1 MGTTLF
7 VEGYE
12 VDTLGDIDVDFTYS
26 ISEISDIEKRNTAY
40 SKTITLPSTPNN
52 QKLFGNIFDISVT
65 NDYYESDPNILVNF
79 NPSKQAKAQVYLD
92 NVKIFDGI
100 LRLSKV
106 NNTQGGITYE
116 TNLFGRLRD
125 IIQELGD
132 KTLADLDFSDYDH
145 IWEVNNI
152 SGSWARTEWTDGG
165 DNYVYPLV
173 DYGLS
178 VDGISYPLKNFKPAV
193 FVREIL
199 KRMFA
204 EAGFEIVAPFFNTQY
219 FRKLLLITA
228 EKSIT
233 KQVTT
238 ILQGESP
245 SFTAYTTSD
254 FYSQAQIFTFSIN
267 NGFTNSSGIKFIWN
281 REQTI
286 KTGLHYD
293 GNFKFT
299 AVAGVTFWQAIWTL
313 KVTINGNPIINRSRT
328 ISFNSEGEYFNWDV
342 SEDISV
348 ELKENDEVEVILVGE
363 SLSGDISMEVIG
375 LAQNLKIGNIVP
387 IAFDIQEGDTM
398 EIGDIMP
405 KSMKQRDFL
414 KSIVTMHNLYITQ
427 DKLKDNVLEIV
438 PYTLFYRAFKNEALD
453 WTDKLD
459 HSSDIAITPL
469 SELTAKE
476 YRIAFEDDADYW
488 STFYKTKFNEGYG
501 ESRTI
506 VDNDFQL
513 DTKTIKVIFAPPV
526 MREEVAG
533 RVMIHLYK
541 VENNVKVV
549 DNFKARIAYW
559 KPEVPCPTLWTMTY
573 NAGSSSY
580 SAYPYAGHLNDPIE
594 PVNDLLFG
602 TPKEVYFSIAEYPS
616 ANLYGAYYEPL
627 ISAIGDK
634 NSRLL
639 EGKFYLTPQD
649 IMDLD
654 FRTIIKVG
662 NHYYY
667 LQKIDKYNPIQNTL
681 SSVSLFKILS
691 EVAPL
696 EYEYILLETDYY
708 MLQENGI
715 NKFYI

>member
-1 MGTTLF
+1 MATRLF

-26 ISEISDIEKRNTAY
+26 ISEISDIEKRNTSY
-40 SKTITLPSTPNN
+40 SKTIILPSTPNN
-52 QKLFGNIFDISVT
+52 QKLFGNIFDISIT
-65 NDYYESDPNILVNF
+65 NDYYEADPNILVNF
-79 NPSKQAKAQVYLD
+79 NPSKQAKAQVFLD

-132 KTLADLDFSDYDH
+132 KTLADLDFSDYNH
-145 IWEVNNI
+145 TWEINNI
-152 SGSWARTEWTDGG
+152 SGSWARTQWVDGA

-178 VDGISYPLKNFKPAV
+178 VDGVSYPIENFKPAV

-204 EAGFEIVAPFFNTQY
+204 EVGFEVVAPFFDTQY
-219 FRKLLLITA
+219 FKKLLLITA
-228 EKSIT
+228 EKGIT
-233 KQVTT
+233 KQISTVLEGVAEPYTYSALDVTYSEPQFFT
-238 ILQGESP
+238 IG
-245 SFTAYTTSD
+245 TNY
-254 FYSQAQIFTFSIN
+254 
-267 NGFTNSSGIKFIWN
+267 GFTSTGIKFTWN
-281 REQTI
+281 REQSI

-293 GNFKFT
+293 GSFT
-299 AVAGVTFWQAIWTL
+299 FEALSGPTDWKTIWNL
-313 KVTINGNPIINRSRT
+313 KVLVNGIPIIDRSRV
-328 ISFNSEGEYFNWDV
+328 INFSYAGQQFNWDV
-342 SEDISV
+342 SNDISL
-348 ELKENDEVEVILVGE
+348 ELQENDYIEVFLEGE
-363 SLSGDISMEVIG
+363 SISGNLDVQVTSNS
-375 LAQNLKIGNIVP
+375 QNLKIGNIVP
-387 IAFDIQEGDTM
+387 ISIEIEEGDTI
-398 EIGDIMP
+398 EIADTLP

-414 KSIVTMHNLYITQ
+414 KSIITMHNLYITQ
-427 DKLKDNVLEIV
+427 DKLRDNVLEIV
-438 PYTLFYRAFKNEALD
+438 PYTLFYRAFKNQAVD

-459 HSSDIAITPL
+459 HSSDIVITPL

-513 DTKTIKVIFAPPV
+513 DTKTMKVIFAPPV
-526 MREEVAG
+526 MREEVPG
-533 RVMIHLYK
+533 RIMIHLYK
-541 VENNVKVV
+541 VENNVKVK
-549 DNFKARIAYW
+549 DNFKARLAYW
-559 KPEVPCPTLWTMTY
+559 KPEVPCPTLWTITY

-616 ANLYGAYYEPL
+616 ANLYAAYYEPL
-627 ISAIGDK
+627 ISAIGDR

-639 EGKFYLTPQD
+639 EGKFFLTPQD

-654 FRTIIKVG
+654 FRTIVKVG

-667 LQKIDKYNPIQNTL
+667 LQKVDKFNPIQNTL
-681 SSVSLFKILS
+681 SQVSLFKILS

>member
-1 MGTTLF
+1 MATRLF

-26 ISEISDIEKRNTAY
+26 ISEISDIEKRNTSY
-40 SKTITLPSTPNN
+40 SKTIILPSTPNN
-52 QKLFGNIFDISVT
+52 QKLFGNIFDISIT
-65 NDYYESDPNILVNF
+65 NDYYEADPNILVNF
-79 NPSKQAKAQVYLD
+79 NPSKQAKAQVFLD

-132 KTLADLDFSDYDH
+132 KTLADLDFSDYNH
-145 IWEVNNI
+145 TWEINNI
-152 SGSWARTEWTDGG
+152 SGSWARTQWVDGA

-178 VDGISYPLKNFKPAV
+178 VDGVSYPIENFKPAV

-204 EAGFEIVAPFFNTQY
+204 EVGFEVVAPFFDTQY
-219 FRKLLLITA
+219 FKKLLLITA
-228 EKSIT
+228 EKGIT
-233 KQVTT
+233 KQITT
-238 ILQGESP
+238 LLEGEVFPYEEFALYDIYNEPQFFALS
-245 SFTAYTTSD
+245 T
-254 FYSQAQIFTFSIN
+254 N
-267 NGFTNSSGIKFIWN
+267 NGFTAYATQLTWN
-281 REQTI
+281 RTQTV

-293 GNFKFT
+293 ASFT
-299 AVAGVTFWQAIWTL
+299 FEALSGPTEWKTIWEL
-313 KVTINGNPIINRSRT
+313 QVCVNGIPITSRT
-328 ISFNSEGEYFNWDV
+328 RVINFSAVGQYFNWDF
-342 SEDISV
+342 SDDISL
-348 ELKENDEVEVILVGE
+348 ELKENDYIEVFLKGE
-363 SLSGDISMEVIG
+363 SISGNLDIKVTNNS
-375 LAQNLKIGNIVP
+375 QNLKIGNIVP
-387 IAFDIQEGDTM
+387 ISIDIEEGDTI
-398 EIGDIMP
+398 EIADTLP

-414 KSIVTMHNLYITQ
+414 KSIITMHNLYITQ
-427 DKLKDNVLEIV
+427 DKLRDNVLEIV
-438 PYTLFYRAFKNEALD
+438 PYTLFYRAFKNQAVD

-459 HSSDIAITPL
+459 HSSDIVITPL

-513 DTKTIKVIFAPPV
+513 DTKTMKVIFAPPV
-526 MREEVAG
+526 MREEVPG
-533 RVMIHLYK
+533 RIMIHLYK
-541 VENNVKVV
+541 VENNVKVK
-549 DNFKARIAYW
+549 DNFKARLAYW
-559 KPEVPCPTLWTMTY
+559 KPEVPCPTLWTITY

-627 ISAIGDK
+627 ISAIGDR

-639 EGKFYLTPQD
+639 EGKFFLTPQD

-654 FRTIIKVG
+654 FRTIVKVG

-667 LQKIDKYNPIQNTL
+667 LQKVDKFNPIQNTL
-681 SSVSLFKILS
+681 SQVSLFKILS

>member
-1 MGTTLF
+1 MATTLF

-26 ISEISDIEKRNTAY
+26 ISEISDIEKRNTNY
-40 SKTITLPSTPNN
+40 SKTIILPSTPVN
-52 QKLFGNIFDISVT
+52 QKLFGNIFDISIN
-65 NDYYESDPNILVNF
+65 NDYYSTDPNILVNF

-132 KTLADLDFSDYDH
+132 KTLADLDFSDYAH
-145 IWEVNNI
+145 IWNNANI
-152 SGSWARTEWTDGG
+152 VDSWERTQWVDGQ

-178 VDGISYPLKNFKPAV
+178 VDGISYPLKNFKPAI

-204 EAGFEIVAPFFNTQY
+204 EAGFEIVAPFFDTQY
-219 FRKLLLITA
+219 FKKLLLITA
-228 EKSIT
+228 EKGIT
-233 KQVTT
+233 KQLTT
-238 ILQGESP
+238 ILNADGDSYEYEATGATYLEPQY
-245 SFTAYTTSD
+245 FTPTV
-254 FYSQAQIFTFSIN
+254 N
-267 NGFTNSSGIKFIWN
+267 NGFTNNSGIKFTWN

-286 KTGLHYD
+286 KTGLHYI
-293 GNFKFT
+293 GNFRFEPL
-299 AVAGVTFWQAIWTL
+299 AGPTTWKTNWTL
-313 KVTINGNPIINRSRT
+313 RVSINGIPVIERTRIIN
-328 ISFNSEGEYFNWDV
+328 FNSIDDYFNWDIDV
-342 SEDISV
+342 NVNAEF
-348 ELKENDEVEVILVGE
+348 KENDYVEVFLEGE
-363 SLSGDISMEVIG
+363 ATAGNLDMRIINNNQDIS
-375 LAQNLKIGNIVP
+375 IGNIVP
-387 IAFDIQEGDTM
+387 IAVDIQEGDTI
-398 EIGDIMP
+398 EIADTLP

-414 KSIVTMHNLYITQ
+414 KSIITMHNLYITQ
-427 DKLKDNVLEIV
+427 DKLRDNVLEIV
-438 PYTLFYRAFKNEALD
+438 PYTLFYRAFKNEAVD

-459 HSSDIAITPL
+459 QSSDIVITPL

-506 VDNDFQL
+506 IDNDFQL

-559 KPEVPCPTLWTMTY
+559 KPQVPCPTNWTMTFE
-573 NAGSSSY
+573 AGSSSY

-602 TPKEVYFSIAEYPS
+602 TPKEVYFSIGEYPS
-616 ANLYGAYYEPL
+616 ANLFGAYYEPL

-654 FRTIIKVG
+654 FRTIVKVG
-662 NHYYY
+662 NHYYN
-667 LQKIDKYNPIQNTL
+667 LQKIDKFNPIQNTL
-681 SSVSLFKILS
+681 SQVSLFKILA

>member
-1 MGTTLF
+1 MGTRLF

-26 ISEISDIEKRNTAY
+26 ISEISDIEKRNTNY
-40 SKTITLPSTPNN
+40 SKTIILPSTPNN
-52 QKLFGNIFDISVT
+52 QKLFGNIFDISIT
-65 NDYYESDPNILVNF
+65 NDYYEADPNILVNF
-79 NPSKQAKAQVYLD
+79 NPSKQAKAQVFLD
-92 NVKIFDGI
+92 NVKIFDGV

-152 SGSWARTEWTDGG
+152 SGSWSRTEWTDGG

-178 VDGISYPLKNFKPAV
+178 VDGITYPLENFKPAV

-204 EAGFEIVAPFFNTQY
+204 EAGFEIIAPFFNTQY
-219 FRKLLLITA
+219 FKKLLLITA

-238 ILQGESP
+238 ILEGVGEPYTDSADNP
-245 SFTAYTTSD
+245 TYNQPQFFTIGTNY
-254 FYSQAQIFTFSIN
+254 
-267 NGFTNSSGIKFIWN
+267 GFTSTGVKFTWN
-281 REQTI
+281 RAQTI

-293 GNFKFT
+293 GSFT
-299 AVAGVTFWQAIWTL
+299 FEPIAGPSTWKTIWNL
-313 KVTINGNPIINRSRT
+313 KVCVNGIPIIDRSR
-328 ISFNSEGEYFNWDV
+328 IINFSALGQYFNWDV
-342 SEDISV
+342 SDDISI
-348 ELKENDEVEVILVGE
+348 ELKENDYVEVFLEGE
-363 SLSGDISMEVIG
+363 SISGNLDIQITGNS
-375 LAQNLKIGNIVP
+375 QNLKIGNLVP

-438 PYTLFYRAFKNEALD
+438 PYTLFYRAFKNQAVD

-459 HSSDIAITPL
+459 HSSDIVITPL

-506 VDNDFQL
+506 IDNDFQL
-513 DTKTIKVIFAPPV
+513 DTKTMKVIFAPPV

-541 VENNVKVV
+541 VENNVKIK

-559 KPEVPCPTLWTMTY
+559 KPEVPCPTLWTMSY
-573 NAGSSSY
+573 NAGTSSY

-627 ISAIGDK
+627 ISAIGDR

-654 FRTIIKVG
+654 FRTIVKVG

-667 LQKIDKYNPIQNTL
+667 LQKVDKYNPIQNTL
-681 SSVSLFKILS
+681 SQVSLFKILS

>member
-26 ISEISDIEKRNTAY
+26 ISEISDIEKRNTSY

-52 QKLFGNIFDISVT
+52 QKLFGNIFDISIT
-65 NDYYESDPNILVNF
+65 NDYYSTDPNILVNF

-132 KTLADLDFSDYDH
+132 KTLADLDFSDYNH
-145 IWEVNNI
+145 IWDNGNI
-152 SGSWARTEWTDGG
+152 SGSWARTQWVDGA

-178 VDGISYPLKNFKPAV
+178 VDGVSYPLENFKPAV

-199 KRMFA
+199 KRMFT
-204 EAGFEIVAPFFNTQY
+204 EAGFQIVAPFFDTQY
-219 FRKLLLITA
+219 FKKLLLITA
-228 EKSIT
+228 EKGISKQIT
-233 KQVTT
+233 NILTADAPSYEFEATDVTYLEPQYF
-238 ILQGESP
+238 IP
-245 SFTAYTTSD
+245 SV
-254 FYSQAQIFTFSIN
+254 N
-267 NGFTNSSGIKFIWN
+267 NGFTNLSGIKFTWN
-281 REQTI
+281 RTQTI
-286 KTGLHYD
+286 KTGLHYV
-293 GNFKFT
+293 GNFRFEPLTGPTSWKT
-299 AVAGVTFWQAIWTL
+299 IWTL
-313 KVTINGNPIINRSRT
+313 KVLLNGNVLTERTRIINFDT
-328 ISFNSEGEYFNWDV
+328 IDDYFNWDV
-342 SEDISV
+342 DLNINV
-348 ELKENDEVEVILVGE
+348 EIKENDYVEVFLEGE
-363 SLSGDISMEVIG
+363 AVLGNLDMKIINNNQDLS
-375 LAQNLKIGNIVP
+375 IGNIVP
-387 IAFDIQEGDTM
+387 IAIDIQEGDTI
-398 EIGDIMP
+398 EIADTLP

-414 KSIVTMHNLYITQ
+414 KSIITMHNLYITQ
-427 DKLKDNVLEIV
+427 DKLRDNVLEIV
-438 PYTLFYRAFKNEALD
+438 PYTLFYRAFKNEAVD

-459 HSSDIAITPL
+459 QSSDIVITPL
-469 SELTAKE
+469 SELSAKE
-476 YRIAFEDDADYW
+476 YRIVFDDDSDYW
-488 STFYKTKFNEGYG
+488 STFYKTKFNEVYG

-513 DTKTIKVIFAPPV
+513 DTKIVKVIFAPPV

-533 RVMIHLYK
+533 RIMIHLYK
-541 VENNVKVV
+541 VENGVKVK

-559 KPEVPCPTLWTMTY
+559 KPEVPCPTNWTMTFE
-573 NAGSSSY
+573 AGSSSY

-594 PVNDLLFG
+594 PVNDILFG

-616 ANLYGAYYEPL
+616 ANLYAAYYEPL
-627 ISAIGDK
+627 ISAIGDR

-639 EGKFYLTPQD
+639 EGKFFLTPQD

-654 FRTIIKVG
+654 FRTIVKVG

-667 LQKIDKYNPIQNTL
+667 LQKIDKFNPIQNTL
-681 SSVSLFKILS
+681 SQVSLFKILS